1 MPERGSLHPITQIT
15 NRICDIFSQMGFD
28 VVEGPE
34 VESDYYNFEAL
45 NIPKNHPA
53 RDMQDTFYV
62 SDNVV
67 LRTHTSPTQPRVM
80 EKQQPP
86 VRIIAP
92 GKVYRCDSDLTH
104 TPMFHQV
111 EGLLVD
117 RKVSFSDLKGILTAF
132 VHQMF
137 DEQTTLRFRP
147 SFFPFTEPSAEV
159 DIRCVICRGKG
170 CRVCSHT
177 GWLEVLGSGM
187 VHPAVFENVG
197 YDTSRY
203 TGFAFGMGV
212 ERIAM
217 LKYGLSTIS
226 GAISTTIMPIPESIL
241 TECSFEPMKVSLS
254 WLNEYVPITLEV
266 SALADA
272 LTMAGL
278 EVEAVEDRY
287 AFLETV
293 VVGKVTEVLPHPNA
307 DRLKLCRV
315 DSGSETATVV
325 CGAPN
330 VATGMNAPLA
340 RVGTR
345 LPNGA
350 VLQETV
356 IRGETSAGM
365 LCSEK
370 ELELGADG
378 SGLMVLDSDCGRAS
392 SERGAL
398 PFRFYPGDRSDTQ
411 PPRLSEHDRGGPRDC
426 RHPGRGLELS

>member
-1 MPERGSLHPITQIT
+1 MENTIEQIYTDAQAALAEATNADTVNDLATRYLGRKGQVTQFLRSISNLPAEERPMAGKRANEIKKALESEVERTLARLAETVEPETDGIDVSLPGRVPEKGSLHPITQIT
-15 NRICDIFSQMGFD
+15 NRICGIFSQMGFD

-34 VESDYYNFEAL
+34 VETDYYNFEAL

-80 EKQQPP
+80 EKRQPP

-117 RKVSFSDLKGILTAF
+117 RDVSFADLKGTLTAF

-137 DEQTTLRFRP
+137 DDQTTLRFRP

-170 CRVCSHT
+170 CRVCSQT

-197 YDTSRY
+197 YDTGQY

-217 LKYGLSTIS
+217 LKYGIDDIRRYFDNDYRFLSQ
-226 GAISTTIMPIPESIL
+226 
-241 TECSFEPMKVSLS
+241 F
-254 WLNEYVPITLEV
+254 
-266 SALADA
+266 
-272 LTMAGL
+272 
-278 EVEAVEDRY
+278 
-287 AFLETV
+287 
-293 VVGKVTEVLPHPNA
+293 
-307 DRLKLCRV
+307 
-315 DSGSETATVV
+315 
-325 CGAPN
+325 
-330 VATGMNAPLA
+330 
-340 RVGTR
+340 
-345 LPNGA
+345 
-350 VLQETV
+350 
-356 IRGETSAGM
+356 
-365 LCSEK
+365 
-370 ELELGADG
+370 
-378 SGLMVLDSDCGRAS
+378 
-392 SERGAL
+392 
-398 PFRFYPGDRSDTQ
+398 
-411 PPRLSEHDRGGPRDC
+411 
-426 RHPGRGLELS
+426 

>member
-1 MPERGSLHPITQIT
+1 MPRWHLNIGKADRATIVENSIERIYTDAMDALASAPDEDAVNELSIQYLGRKGRVTHFLRNISKLPQEERPLAGKRANEIKRELEEAFEQALVRLSETAQPAVDRIDVSLPGRFSEKGSLHPITQIT

-34 VESDYYNFEAL
+34 VETDYYNFEAL

-80 EKQQPP
+80 EKRQPP

-117 RKVSFSDLKGILTAF
+117 RRVSFADLKGVLTAF

-137 DEQTTLRFRP
+137 DDKTTLRFRP

-159 DIRCVICRGKG
+159 DIRCVMCRGAG

-177 GWLEVLGSGM
+177 GWIEVLGSGM

-197 YDTSRY
+197 YDTNQY

-217 LKYGLSTIS
+217 LKFGIDD
-226 GAISTTIMPIPESIL
+226 IR
-241 TECSFEPMKVSLS
+241 
-254 WLNEYVPITLEV
+254 
-266 SALADA
+266 
-272 LTMAGL
+272 
-278 EVEAVEDRY
+278 RY
-287 AFLETV
+287 FDNDYRFL
-293 VVGKVTEVLPHPNA
+293 
-307 DRLKLCRV
+307 R
-315 DSGSETATVV
+315 
-325 CGAPN
+325 
-330 VATGMNAPLA
+330 
-340 RVGTR
+340 
-345 LPNGA
+345 
-350 VLQETV
+350 Q
-356 IRGETSAGM
+356 
-365 LCSEK
+365 
-370 ELELGADG
+370 
-378 SGLMVLDSDCGRAS
+378 
-392 SERGAL
+392 
-398 PFRFYPGDRSDTQ
+398 F
-411 PPRLSEHDRGGPRDC
+411 
-426 RHPGRGLELS
+426 

>member
-1 MPERGSLHPITQIT
+1 VENTIERIYADAMDALATATDADAVSDLSTQYLGRKGRITHFLRNISSLPAEQRPLAGKRANEIKRSLEGEFKSTLARMANVSAAATDRIDVSLPGRVPDKGSLHPITQIT
-15 NRICDIFSQMGFD
+15 NRICSIFSQMGFD

-80 EKQQPP
+80 EKQSPP

-117 RKVSFSDLKGILTAF
+117 RHVSFADLKGTLTAF
-132 VHQMF
+132 IHQMF
-137 DEQTTLRFRP
+137 DDRTTLRFRP

-217 LKYGLSTIS
+217 LKYGIDD
-226 GAISTTIMPIPESIL
+226 IR
-241 TECSFEPMKVSLS
+241 
-254 WLNEYVPITLEV
+254 
-266 SALADA
+266 
-272 LTMAGL
+272 
-278 EVEAVEDRY
+278 RY
-287 AFLETV
+287 FDNDYRFL
-293 VVGKVTEVLPHPNA
+293 
-307 DRLKLCRV
+307 R
-315 DSGSETATVV
+315 
-325 CGAPN
+325 
-330 VATGMNAPLA
+330 
-340 RVGTR
+340 
-345 LPNGA
+345 
-350 VLQETV
+350 Q
-356 IRGETSAGM
+356 
-365 LCSEK
+365 
-370 ELELGADG
+370 
-378 SGLMVLDSDCGRAS
+378 
-392 SERGAL
+392 
-398 PFRFYPGDRSDTQ
+398 F
-411 PPRLSEHDRGGPRDC
+411 
-426 RHPGRGLELS
+426 

>member
-1 MPERGSLHPITQIT
+1 MVNFNLHRATIVENTIERIYADAMEALAAATDADSVNDLSTRYLGRKGHVTHFLRNISGLPADQRPQAGKRANEIKRLLDTEFNQALKRLSATPKAATERMDVSLPGRAPQKGSLHPITQIA
-15 NRICDIFSQMGFD
+15 NRICSIFSQMGFD

-117 RKVSFSDLKGILTAF
+117 RQVSFADLKGTLTAF
-132 VHQMF
+132 IHQMF
-137 DEQTTLRFRP
+137 DDRTTLRFRP

-217 LKYGLSTIS
+217 LKFGIDDIRRYFDNDYRFLSQ
-226 GAISTTIMPIPESIL
+226 
-241 TECSFEPMKVSLS
+241 F
-254 WLNEYVPITLEV
+254 
-266 SALADA
+266 
-272 LTMAGL
+272 
-278 EVEAVEDRY
+278 
-287 AFLETV
+287 
-293 VVGKVTEVLPHPNA
+293 
-307 DRLKLCRV
+307 
-315 DSGSETATVV
+315 
-325 CGAPN
+325 
-330 VATGMNAPLA
+330 
-340 RVGTR
+340 
-345 LPNGA
+345 
-350 VLQETV
+350 
-356 IRGETSAGM
+356 
-365 LCSEK
+365 
-370 ELELGADG
+370 
-378 SGLMVLDSDCGRAS
+378 
-392 SERGAL
+392 
-398 PFRFYPGDRSDTQ
+398 
-411 PPRLSEHDRGGPRDC
+411 
-426 RHPGRGLELS
+426 

>member
-1 MPERGSLHPITQIT
+1 MANMTNAATDRIDVSLPGRVPKKGSLHPITQIT
-15 NRICDIFSQMGFD
+15 NRICDIFSQMGFE

-80 EKQQPP
+80 EKQSPP

-117 RKVSFSDLKGILTAF
+117 SHVSFADLKGTLTAF
-132 VHQMF
+132 IHQMF
-137 DEQTTLRFRP
+137 DDMTTLRFRP

-177 GWLEVLGSGM
+177 GWLEILGSGM
-187 VHPAVFENVG
+187 VHPAVFENIG

-217 LKYGLSTIS
+217 LKYGIDD
-226 GAISTTIMPIPESIL
+226 IR
-241 TECSFEPMKVSLS
+241 
-254 WLNEYVPITLEV
+254 
-266 SALADA
+266 
-272 LTMAGL
+272 
-278 EVEAVEDRY
+278 RY
-287 AFLETV
+287 FDNDYRFL
-293 VVGKVTEVLPHPNA
+293 
-307 DRLKLCRV
+307 R
-315 DSGSETATVV
+315 
-325 CGAPN
+325 
-330 VATGMNAPLA
+330 
-340 RVGTR
+340 
-345 LPNGA
+345 
-350 VLQETV
+350 Q
-356 IRGETSAGM
+356 
-365 LCSEK
+365 
-370 ELELGADG
+370 
-378 SGLMVLDSDCGRAS
+378 
-392 SERGAL
+392 
-398 PFRFYPGDRSDTQ
+398 F
-411 PPRLSEHDRGGPRDC
+411 
-426 RHPGRGLELS
+426 